1 MNIFGLLLGNFLLFT
16 LYACTPSLFKPTV
29 KITYSRLIF
38 AEILE
43 RCTWPMSKSA
53 NKSRK
58 WKKLHFAN
66 IITGIYFKNS
76 KRENGK
82 ETYSISMVGKKI
94 LLNDPARSTRI
105 FWSINLEKKS
115 AKKKERK
122 KQGKKKAHS
131 GFHPGFKHF
140 SCAMISFLSSE
151 VHINQ
156 AKIVTLKT
164 SDINMTSEV
173 CCVIWIINK
182 RAHCVQ
188 LK

>member
-1 MNIFGLLLGNFLLFT
+1 MNIIGLLLGNFFLFA

-29 KITYSRLIF
+29 KIAYSRWIF

-58 WKKLHFAN
+58 WKKSHFAN

-94 LLNDPARSTRI
+94 LLNVAVRSTRI
-105 FWSINLEKKS
+105 FWSNLEKKRQ
-115 AKKKERK
+115 KK
-122 KQGKKKAHS
+122 GKKKTRS
-131 GFHPGFKHF
+131 GFHTGFKHF
-140 SCAMISFLSSE
+140 CCGNSLKAMISF
-151 VHINQ
+151 HI
-156 AKIVTLKT
+156 LKFT
-164 SDINMTSEV
+164 
-173 CCVIWIINK
+173 
-182 RAHCVQ
+182 
-188 LK
+188 

>member
-29 KITYSRLIF
+29 KITYSRWIF

-105 FWSINLEKKS
+105 FWSINLEEKS

-122 KQGKKKAHS
+122 KQGKKRLTL
-131 GFHPGFKHF
+131 GFTLVLNISPVLWYLF
-140 SCAMISFLSSE
+140 S
-151 VHINQ
+151 V
-156 AKIVTLKT
+156 LKFT
-164 SDINMTSEV
+164 
-173 CCVIWIINK
+173 
-182 RAHCVQ
+182 
-188 LK
+188 

>member
-1 MNIFGLLLGNFLLFT
+1 MHIIGLLLGNFLLFT
-16 LYACTPSLFKPTV
+16 LYACTPSLFKTTA
-29 KITYSRLIF
+29 KIAYSRWIF

-94 LLNDPARSTRI
+94 VLNVTVRSTKI
-105 FWSINLEKKS
+105 FWSNLEKE
-115 AKKKERK
+115 APKKEK
-122 KQGKKKAHS
+122 KNKGKRRLTL
-131 GFHPGFKHF
+131 GFTLVLN
-140 SCAMISFLSSE
+140 ISPVLWYLFLFWSSHKSSE
-151 VHINQ
+151 NRDTQDVRYQ
-156 AKIVTLKT
+156 YDVRSMLR
-164 SDINMTSEV
+164 NMDY
-173 CCVIWIINK
+173 K
-182 RAHCVQ
+182 
-188 LK
+188 

>member
-1 MNIFGLLLGNFLLFT
+1 MNIIGLLLGNFLLFA

-29 KITYSRLIF
+29 KIAYSRWIF

-53 NKSRK
+53 NKPRK
-58 WKKLHFAN
+58 WKKSHFAN

-105 FWSINLEKKS
+105 FWSINLEKKRQ
-115 AKKKERK
+115 KKREK
-122 KQGKKKAHS
+122 KTREKKAHS

-140 SCAMISFLSSE
+140 SCAMISFL
-151 VHINQ
+151 I
-156 AKIVTLKT
+156 LKFT
-164 SDINMTSEV
+164 
-173 CCVIWIINK
+173 
-182 RAHCVQ
+182 
-188 LK
+188 

>member
-1 MNIFGLLLGNFLLFT
+1 MNIFGLLLDNFLLFT

-29 KITYSRLIF
+29 KITYSRWIF

-82 ETYSISMVGKKI
+82 ETYSISIVGKKI

-115 AKKKERK
+115 AKKKVRK
-122 KQGKKKAHS
+122 KQGKKRLTL
-131 GFHPGFKHF
+131 GFTLLLCYDIFPQFWSSHK
-140 SCAMISFLSSE
+140 SSE
-151 VHINQ
+151 NRDTQDVRYQ
-156 AKIVTLKT
+156 YDVRSMLR
-164 SDINMTSEV
+164 NMDY
-173 CCVIWIINK
+173 K
-182 RAHCVQ
+182 
-188 LK
+188 

>member
-29 KITYSRLIF
+29 KIAYSRWIF

-66 IITGIYFKNS
+66 IITGIYSKNS

-94 LLNDPARSTRI
+94 VLNVTVRSTKI
-105 FWSINLEKKS
+105 FWSNLEKE
-115 AKKKERK
+115 ALKKEKKNKRK
-122 KQGKKKAHS
+122 KTHS
-131 GFHPGFKHF
+131 GFHTGFKHF
-140 SCAMISFLSSE
+140 SCGNSLKAMISFL
-151 VHINQ
+151 I
-156 AKIVTLKT
+156 LKFT
-164 SDINMTSEV
+164 
-173 CCVIWIINK
+173 
-182 RAHCVQ
+182 
-188 LK
+188 